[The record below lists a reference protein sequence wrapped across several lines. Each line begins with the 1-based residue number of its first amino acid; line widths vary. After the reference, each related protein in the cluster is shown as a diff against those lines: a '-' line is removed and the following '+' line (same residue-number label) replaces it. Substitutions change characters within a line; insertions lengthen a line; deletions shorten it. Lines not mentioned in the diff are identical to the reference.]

1 VSALIKTLK
10 LKITVFCFNI

>member
-10 LKITVFCFNI
+10 LKITVFYFNI